1 MKTCYDCE
9 KPCNIE
15 DLELVSI
22 GISPDEL
29 YEVYQEYS
37 KKGIIIDFDLNSF
50 KYKLVCK
57 ECIK

>member
-1 MKTCYDCE
+1 MTRECYDCK

-15 DLELVSI
+15 DLELVPI
-22 GISPDEL
+22 CGKTPDEL
-29 YEVYQEYS
+29 YEEYN
-37 KKGIIIDFDLNSF
+37 KKGIIIDFDLSSF